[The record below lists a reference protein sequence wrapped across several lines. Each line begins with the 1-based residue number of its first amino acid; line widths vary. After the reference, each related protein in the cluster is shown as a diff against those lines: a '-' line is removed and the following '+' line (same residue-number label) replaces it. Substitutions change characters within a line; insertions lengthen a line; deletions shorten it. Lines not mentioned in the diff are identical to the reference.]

1 MSIQSQIHALESLAV
16 LDEQLGQ
23 VEAELATERAQIG
36 DKRGQAKVL
45 ENKLEVA
52 RTSISGMERTRN
64 ELLTDARQMALQLDR
79 SREKL
84 SRSRNEREI
93 NAAQREIEELRK
105 LYRDREVEVQRL
117 GTVIEQA
124 RADATTNDGA
134 LSSIAFEIGDQ
145 EGPSQHRLALLEQ
158 TLQEQTG
165 KRAEFIAELPPVLY
179 RRYETIRKKLGSG
192 ICHTAAGTC
201 SACHISL
208 SPMQFQTLRRT
219 PKFDQCPSC
228 CRILYYR
235 PPVTE
240 APEAGGGS
248 GSSVPGSEG

>member
-1 MSIQSQIHALESLAV
+1 VSIQSQIQALESLAV

-36 DKRGQAKVL
+36 DKREHQRAL
-45 ENKLEVA
+45 ESKLTAA
-52 RTSISGMERTRN
+52 RTSVGEMERTRN
-64 ELLTDARQMALQLDR
+64 ELLTEARQMGLQLDR

-84 SRSRNEREI
+84 SRSRTEREV

-105 LYRDREVEVQRL
+105 LFRDREIEVQRL

-124 RADATTNDGA
+124 RIDSGKTEEV

-145 EGPSQHRLALLEQ
+145 EGPSQNRLAALE
-158 TLQEQTG
+158 LQLSQLGAQREG
-165 KRAEFIAELPPVLY
+165 FISAVPVVLY
-179 RRYETIRKKLGSG
+179 RRYELIRKKRGSG
-192 ICHTAAGTC
+192 ICHTTAGTC

-208 SPMQFQTLRRT
+208 SPMMFQTLRRT

-228 CRILYYR
+228 SRILYYR
-235 PPVTE
+235 EPAAEPPST
-240 APEAGGGS
+240 AGDEGS
-248 GSSVPGSEG
+248 RGPSSES